1 MLRDNGILDIILC
14 IGHLGDQIKE
24 YLGDGGEFGIRVR
37 YSQEKEKLLGTG
49 GALKHA
55 EDLLN
60 ERFFVINGDTYLPI
74 DYRQVEDFLLRSRK
88 KAVTVVYDNREDTG
102 VSNNIE
108 LDGQMIVAKYEKGE
122 SDSTLK
128 YVEAGVLVLRR
139 ELLSLLKKGRPAS
152 LERSLYPPLI
162 HQQEL
167 AAYLTEQRFYDIGT
181 WEGLQAFEAFLER
194 ERR

>member
-74 DYRQVEDFLLRSRK
+74 DYRQVEDFLLRNRK

-139 ELLSLLKKGRPAS
+139 ELLSLLEKGRPAS

-162 HQQEL
+162 QQQEL